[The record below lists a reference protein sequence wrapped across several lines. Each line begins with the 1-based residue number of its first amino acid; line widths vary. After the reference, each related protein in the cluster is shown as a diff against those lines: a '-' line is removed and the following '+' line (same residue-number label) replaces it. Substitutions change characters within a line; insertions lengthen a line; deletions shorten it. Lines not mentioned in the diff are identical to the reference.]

1 MLSRSDDGRY
11 GSERLEPRGPVRPRR
26 GTHDR
31 LLRERARLPGDHVV
45 PGRCVLPGAGDPRTT
60 TTSACSRSAAR
71 RGRPRRA
78 AAPSVCTTWRGRWRR
93 STTSNELAD
102 VLSDRQA
109 LVGASDHGTTKS
121 LYAKDP
127 DGLEFEVVW
136 LIPAH
141 LLTDDDL
148 TKRSTIGPLD
158 LAAEIERFGRDR
170 GERRRASPSPPAPR
184 ADRPPP

>member
-1 MLSRSDDGRY
+1 M
-11 GSERLEPRGPVRPRR
+11 
-26 GTHDR
+26 
-31 LLRERARLPGDHVV
+31 
-45 PGRCVLPGAGDPRTT
+45 
-60 TTSACSRSAAR
+60 
-71 RGRPRRA
+71 
-78 AAPSVCTTWRGRWRR
+78 
-93 STTSNELAD
+93 
-102 VLSDRQA
+102 LSDRHA

-158 LAAEIERFGRDR
+158 LAAEIERFGRTEVS
-170 GERRRASPSPPAPR
+170 GVGISVPAGTL
-184 ADRPPP
+184 ADHPA